1 MDVMDHQVRGG
12 CLRFRTPGTLL
23 TGKYWATSNQS
34 FLRCLGFLSSS
45 QVSLSRFCPV
55 QASSNPNSWQLGVVS
70 GRRFSLSLS
79 ELMASQLALGTSS
92 MTKHTM
98 RWERLAVQPDCEK
111 PQKKISKV
119 NLHTDADAGNHLQ
132 NLASRSVPSTLLLL
146 VLLLIVS
153 KFP

>member
-79 ELMASQLALGTSS
+79 LSWWPPNLPLVPHQWRSTQWDGRGLPSSLTAKSLRKKYRRLIFTPTPTQEITSRTLPPEACPQLS
-92 MTKHTM
+92 
-98 RWERLAVQPDCEK
+98 CY
-111 PQKKISKV
+111 
-119 NLHTDADAGNHLQ
+119 
-132 NLASRSVPSTLLLL
+132 
-146 VLLLIVS
+146 
-153 KFP
+153 